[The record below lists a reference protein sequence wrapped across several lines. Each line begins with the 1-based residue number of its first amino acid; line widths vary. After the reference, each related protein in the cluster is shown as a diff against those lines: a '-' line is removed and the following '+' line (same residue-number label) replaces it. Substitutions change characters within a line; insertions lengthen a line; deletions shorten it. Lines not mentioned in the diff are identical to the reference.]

1 MQTYTFYTPAFS
13 KGIEAESD
21 RDALAEAMRLA
32 SYGDERRFS
41 LRVTGEDG
49 TVIRVV
55 AVVLY

>member
-13 KGIEAESD
+13 KSFEAEND
-21 RDALAEAMRLA
+21 RDALAEALRLA
-32 SYGDERRFS
+32 SHGDERRFS

-49 TVIRVV
+49 KVIRTV

>member
-13 KGIEAESD
+13 KSFEAESD
-21 RDALAEAMRLA
+21 RDALAEAMCLA
-32 SYGDERRFS
+32 LYGDERRFS

-49 TVIRVV
+49 TVIRAV

>member
-1 MQTYTFYTPAFS
+1 MQTYTFYVPAFS
-13 KGIEAESD
+13 KSFEAESD

-41 LRVTGEDG
+41 LCVTEDG
-49 TVIRVV
+49 TVIRTV

>member
-13 KGIEAESD
+13 KSFEAESD

-32 SYGDERRFS
+32 LYGDERRFS

-49 TVIRVV
+49 TVIRAV

>member
-1 MQTYTFYTPAFS
+1 MQTYTFCTPAFS
-13 KGIEAESD
+13 KSFEAESD

-32 SYGDERRFS
+32 LYGDERRIS

-49 TVIRVV
+49 TVIRAV

>member
-1 MQTYTFYTPAFS
+1 MQTYTFHTPAFS
-13 KGIEAESD
+13 KSFEAESD

-32 SYGDERRFS
+32 LYGDERRFS

-49 TVIRVV
+49 TVIRAV